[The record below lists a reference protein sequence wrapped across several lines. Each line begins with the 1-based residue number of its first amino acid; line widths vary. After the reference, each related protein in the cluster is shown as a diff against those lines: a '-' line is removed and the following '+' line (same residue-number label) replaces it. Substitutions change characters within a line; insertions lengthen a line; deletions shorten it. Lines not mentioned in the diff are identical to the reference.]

1 MSPASGQHA
10 IVQHVVDLFRQS
22 TELPRT
28 TDNAKPYNRQRSL
41 LLPRI
46 RRLPFV
52 AMGNCPSLPID
63 IRWKAKLC
71 ACARLR
77 EVESALHMRKS
88 FEVVLPAVML
98 GVMLAPSITET
109 PPSKFTLDAL
119 LHGSNSK
126 STGARR

>member
-22 TELPRT
+22 TELLRT
-28 TDNAKPYNRQRSL
+28 TDNAEPYNRQRSL

-71 ACARLR
+71 ACAR
-77 EVESALHMRKS
+77 EVESALHIRKS
-88 FEVVLPAVML
+88 FEVVLPA
-98 GVMLAPSITET
+98 VMLAPSITET

-119 LHGSNSK
+119 LHGSNSE